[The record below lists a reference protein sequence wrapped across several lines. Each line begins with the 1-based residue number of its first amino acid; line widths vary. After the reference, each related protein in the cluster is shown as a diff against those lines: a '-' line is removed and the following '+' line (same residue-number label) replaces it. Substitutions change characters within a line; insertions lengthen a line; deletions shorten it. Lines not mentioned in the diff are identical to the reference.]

1 MISMWWLI
9 SLGLHNLYAFVLGVL
24 EYDKISTIFEP
35 GSFASCL
42 CKRSP
47 TRMIQSG
54 NTFAR
59 LWSQVKVACFD
70 ILIGAGNTV
79 ATKISH
85 GFELLLKGRDNVRML
100 IRQKYRNIWEYKR
113 SVKILTRHRCH
124 GKHVDREWFVVPNW
138 GKNWKF
144 GKLLW
149 ILKEFGNIFWG
160 ILKER
165 MRI

>member
-1 MISMWWLI
+1 MHLFWVFWNTIKFQQYS
-9 SLGLHNLYAFVLGVL
+9 SQEVLQV
-24 EYDKISTIFEP
+24 F
-35 GSFASCL
+35 L

-59 LWSQVKVACFD
+59 LRSQVKVSCFD
-70 ILIGAGNTV
+70 ILIGAGDAV

-160 ILKER
+160 IFKER